1 MSLSVPYAAGLLAL
15 AAGLVWGQGH
25 APVPTAPAGVAAAS
39 KRATPDDAELEAAI
53 RRRFERSKIA
63 VNEFRVRVHSGVAV
77 IEGKTD
83 IPQHKGTATRLARN
97 AGARRVD
104 NRIQVSERGRQK
116 AAQHLRSA
124 PRRVQVRRSEG
135 R

>member
-15 AAGLVWGQGH
+15 AVGLLWGQGQ
-25 APVPTAPAGVAAAS
+25 ARVPTSPVPATIAYKTAA
-39 KRATPDDAELEAAI
+39 DDAALEAAI
-53 RRRFERSKIA
+53 LRRFERSKIA
-63 VNEFRVRVHSGVAV
+63 VNGFRVRVHSGVAV

-83 IPQHKGTATRLARN
+83 IPQHKGTATRLARA

-104 NRIQVSERGRQK
+104 NRIEVSEQARQK
-116 AAQHLRSA
+116 AAQRLRSA
-124 PRRVQVRRSEG
+124 PRRVHVRRSED